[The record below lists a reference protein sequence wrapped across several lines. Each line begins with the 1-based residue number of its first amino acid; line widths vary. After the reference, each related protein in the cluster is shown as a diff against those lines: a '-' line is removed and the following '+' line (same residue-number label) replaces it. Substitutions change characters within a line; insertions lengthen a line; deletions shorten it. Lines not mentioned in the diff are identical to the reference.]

1 MKTRELQ
8 TLWWDWLSTAE
19 RLLRSLNEQ
28 TVALTVRDVVRVE
41 ALQPELEGMLERL
54 QSIDERAAASSVR
67 LAEGMGIL
75 PNLRSLVE
83 ALESAE
89 AQRVQSLA
97 SRVAVVAENLQTIM
111 DRNRKLLDSELT
123 YVNGTLAL
131 IARAAT
137 EDPGKFAVVRTRA
150 VLLDHVA

>member
-19 RLLRSLNEQ
+19 RLMRTLNEQ
-28 TVALTVRDVVRVE
+28 TVALTVRDVARIE
-41 ALQPELEGMLERL
+41 TLQPELESLLERL

-67 LAEGMGIL
+67 LAEGLGTQ
-75 PNLRSLVE
+75 PQLRSLVE
-83 ALESAE
+83 ALDTAE
-89 AQRVQSLA
+89 AQRVQTLA
-97 SRVAVVAENLQTIM
+97 SRIATVAENLRALF
-111 DRNRKLLDSELT
+111 DRNRRLMESELT

-131 IARAAT
+131 IARAVT
-137 EDPGKFAVVRTRA
+137 DDPGRFAVVRPRA